1 MYLNIIYNKHINKLE
16 YYVASYEHNNANAS
30 YICKTRVEGTFS
42 YPRALID
49 TLYSSYRKNIKISK
63 EVLYSIVKDI
73 RRKKEHKVIA
83 IRIA

>member
-1 MYLNIIYNKHINKLE
+1 MYLNIIYNRYTDKLE
-16 YYVASYEHNNANAS
+16 YYVASYSNANAS

-42 YPRALID
+42 YPRTLID
-49 TLYSSYRKNIKISK
+49 TVYSSYRKNIKISK
-63 EVLYSIVKDI
+63 EVLYSIVTDI